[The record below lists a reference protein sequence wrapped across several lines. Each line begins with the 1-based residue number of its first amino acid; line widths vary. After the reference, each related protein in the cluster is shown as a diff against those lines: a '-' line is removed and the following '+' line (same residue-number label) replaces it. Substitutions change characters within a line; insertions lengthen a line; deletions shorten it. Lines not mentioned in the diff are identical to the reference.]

1 MVQLNIQ
8 SQLAQGNETIY
19 GIVRGNVLGL
29 LIRVGP
35 NNVLIG
41 AELINGVPLHLRINN
56 NVVQYSDVNG
66 VWVNTNI

>member
-35 NNVLIG
+35 NNALIG